1 MSVNVLAVGSLGPC
15 FAAAAAAAGYSA
27 NIKYINIVL
36 TISITMHKFWGMK

>member
-1 MSVNVLAVGSLGPC
+1 MSVNVLVVGSLGPC
-15 FAAAAAAAGYSA
+15 SAAAAAAGYSA

>member
-15 FAAAAAAAGYSA
+15 SAAAAAGYSA